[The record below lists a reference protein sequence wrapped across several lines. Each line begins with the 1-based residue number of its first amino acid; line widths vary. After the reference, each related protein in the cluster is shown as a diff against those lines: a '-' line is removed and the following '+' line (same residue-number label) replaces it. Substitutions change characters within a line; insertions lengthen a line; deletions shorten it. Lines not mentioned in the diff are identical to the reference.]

1 MICVKA
7 FVLEYGALKIKD
19 MPEPTPKANEV
30 VVRLKVAGLNRRD
43 LYIPNRM
50 GNDKE
55 ALILGS
61 DGAGVIEAVG
71 RDVTT
76 VSVGDEVIINP
87 SLRWNEN
94 SDAPPE
100 GFDILGMPD
109 HGTLAEKIVIAADQ
123 VEKKPP
129 YLSWE
134 EAGVLALAAL
144 TGYRALVTKGNI
156 QKGQTVFIPGAG
168 SGVATYIIQFAKT
181 LGARVIVTS
190 RDEHKRIQALKIG
203 ADRAIDTNSDWN
215 KELEDEVIDLV
226 IDSVGKATFNRS
238 LQVLKKGG
246 RIVTFGATTE
256 DVVDFNLREF
266 FYGQYQLFGSTMGS
280 REELKELLALMER
293 HEIRPVVGHTFSLD
307 DVQEAFD
314 LLEVNKQFG
323 KIAIQI
329 S

>member
-109 HGTLAEKIVIAADQ
+109 QGTLAEKIVIAADQ
-123 VEKKPP
+123 VE
-129 YLSWE
+129 
-134 EAGVLALAAL
+134 
-144 TGYRALVTKGNI
+144 
-156 QKGQTVFIPGAG
+156 
-168 SGVATYIIQFAKT
+168 
-181 LGARVIVTS
+181 
-190 RDEHKRIQALKIG
+190 
-203 ADRAIDTNSDWN
+203 
-215 KELEDEVIDLV
+215 
-226 IDSVGKATFNRS
+226 
-238 LQVLKKGG
+238 
-246 RIVTFGATTE
+246 
-256 DVVDFNLREF
+256 
-266 FYGQYQLFGSTMGS
+266 
-280 REELKELLALMER
+280 
-293 HEIRPVVGHTFSLD
+293 
-307 DVQEAFD
+307 
-314 LLEVNKQFG
+314 
-323 KIAIQI
+323 
-329 S
+329 